1 MGRSRGI
8 FRKDEC
14 NYGRLLASYFGDSC
28 APGAKDVL
36 HDQRFSSR
44 SSNEADSL
52 CKLCSVQAQG
62 ASGVNR
68 NEIDA
73 SVENVFT
80 ADKNPNTRGQMRSM
94 DVEEGNFCF

>member
-1 MGRSRGI
+1 MGRTRGI

-44 SSNEADSL
+44 STKEADSL
-52 CKLCSVQAQG
+52 CKLCIMQGQG

-80 ADKNPNTRGQMRSM
+80 ADKNPNTRGQMKSG
-94 DVEEGNFCF
+94 DVEDGKFC